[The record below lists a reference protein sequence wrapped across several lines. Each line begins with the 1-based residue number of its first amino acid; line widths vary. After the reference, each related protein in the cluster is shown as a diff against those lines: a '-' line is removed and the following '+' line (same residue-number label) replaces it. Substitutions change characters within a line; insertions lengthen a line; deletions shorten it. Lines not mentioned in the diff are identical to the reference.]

1 MKKLLSLGLVLVLC
15 GSLTACG
22 NKMSVEKIDE
32 YKKQEDDI
40 TSYYNKT
47 HDMIED
53 VKENTDIIWESD
65 DKEEQE
71 DAYIKISDN
80 VDVINEYARE
90 LKKISLDKLQEFH
103 NYMVEYKGTT
113 QSEEDYNFIKI
124 NYNYLMAKRRLAYLD
139 KIMSFYK
146 DGVLGADE
154 CIMIDDIATLSNVVI
169 NEEGKV
175 EKNLKDLQF
184 ELDEEYGLDSE
195 SLYELERKMYRFKES
210 DEEY

>member
-1 MKKLLSLGLVLVLC
+1 MKKIFGLGLVLVLC

-47 HDMIED
+47 HEMIKD
-53 VKENTDIIWESD
+53 VKENTNVIWESD
-65 DKEEQE
+65 DKDKQEE
-71 DAYIKISDN
+71 AYIKISDN
-80 VDVINEYARE
+80 AEAINEYSRE

-124 NYNYLMAKRRLAYLD
+124 NYNYLMTKRRLAYLD
-139 KIMSFYK
+139 KMISYYD
-146 DGVLGADE
+146 DGSLRADE

-169 NEEGKV
+169 SEEDEV
-175 EKNLKDLQF
+175 EKNLKDLQS
-184 ELDEEYGLDSE
+184 ELDKEYDLDSE
-195 SLYELERKMYRFKES
+195 SLYELERKMHRFKEN
-210 DEEY
+210 DDKY

>member
-1 MKKLLSLGLVLVLC
+1 MKKLLILGLILVLC
-15 GSLTACG
+15 GTLVACSS
-22 NKMSVEKIDE
+22 KMSVEKIDE

-40 TSYYNKT
+40 VSYYNET
-47 HDMIED
+47 HDMMKN
-53 VKENTDIIWESD
+53 VKENTKIIWESD
-65 DKEEQE
+65 DEDEQE
-71 DAYIKISDN
+71 DAYIKISD
-80 VDVINEYARE
+80 DAELLNEYGRE
-90 LKKISLDKLQEFH
+90 LNKISLDELRDFH

-139 KIMSFYK
+139 KIMSFYD
-146 DGVLGADE
+146 DGSLRADE
-154 CIMIDDIATLSNVVI
+154 CIMIDDTATLSNVVI
-169 NEEGKV
+169 SEEDDV

>member
-1 MKKLLSLGLVLVLC
+1 MKKLLGLGLVLLLC

-80 VDVINEYARE
+80 VDVINEYSRE
-90 LKKISLDKLQEFH
+90 LK
-103 NYMVEYKGTT
+103 
-113 QSEEDYNFIKI
+113 
-124 NYNYLMAKRRLAYLD
+124 
-139 KIMSFYK
+139 
-146 DGVLGADE
+146 
-154 CIMIDDIATLSNVVI
+154 
-169 NEEGKV
+169 
-175 EKNLKDLQF
+175 
-184 ELDEEYGLDSE
+184 
-195 SLYELERKMYRFKES
+195 RKMYRFKES
-210 DEEY
+210 DEAY